1 MKRIDWL
8 DSARGIG
15 IVLVVIGHTLGGLI
29 DSPIGAGL
37 GTFRALFFAIYTFHM
52 PLFFLLSGLMVPH
65 RLERGTGPFLRGL
78 LPSVVWPYFLW
89 SVVQYTIIFALG
101 SAVNTPVTDYW
112 PVVLAFP
119 WSTYSQFWFLYA
131 LFWLHVL
138 AALVVP
144 RYGAGGLL
152 LLALA
157 LKVLAP
163 VLLLPVV
170 VRLVC
175 NHALFYAIGTMLAPD
190 GLARVAVER
199 SIAERA
205 GLFPA
210 LGVLALAATFM
221 ALPQFGGEVDFAA
234 ASSPVLSHIAWRFP
248 ALGAAVTCTIAC
260 IGLGSLRR
268 LAGNALLSALGQL
281 TMPIFVLH
289 VMFVA
294 GTRIALMRLAHLDNP
309 WVLAPLL
316 VLAGLAGPLIVER
329 ALRPLGL
336 KRILGF

>member
-65 RLERGTGPFLRGL
+65 RLERGTGRFMRGL

-101 SAVNTPVTDYW
+101 SAVNTPATDYW
-112 PVVLAFP
+112 PVVLPLP
-119 WSTYSQFWFLYA
+119 WNTVSQFWFLY
-131 LFWLHVL
+131 
-138 AALVVP
+138 
-144 RYGAGGLL
+144 
-152 LLALA
+152 
-157 LKVLAP
+157 
-163 VLLLPVV
+163 
-170 VRLVC
+170 
-175 NHALFYAIGTMLAPD
+175 ALFYAIGTMLAPD

-199 SIAERA
+199 PIAERA

-260 IGLGSLRR
+260 IGLASLRR

-294 GTRIALMRLAHLDNP
+294 GTRIALMRLAHVDNP

>member
-37 GTFRALFFAIYTFHM
+37 GAFRALFFSIYTFHM

-65 RLERGTGPFLRGL
+65 RLERGTVPFLRGL
-78 LPSVVWPYFLW
+78 LPSLVWPYFFW
-89 SVVQYTIIFALG
+89 SVVQFTVIYALG
-101 SAVNTPVTDYW
+101 SAVNTPVKQYW
-112 PVVLAFP
+112 PVVLSLP
-119 WSTYSQFWFLYA
+119 WYTFSQFWFLYA

-144 RYGAGGLL
+144 RYGAGGLV

-157 LKVLAP
+157 LKALAP
-163 VLLLPVV
+163 VLLLPVA

-175 NHALFYAIGTMLAPD
+175 NHALFYAIGTMLGPD
-190 GLARVAVER
+190 GLMRVAVER
-199 SIAERA
+199 RVAERA
-205 GLFPA
+205 A
-210 LGVLALAATFM
+210 LCPALAALALTATLI
-221 ALPQFGGEVDFAA
+221 ALPRFAGEVDCAA
-234 ASSPVLSHIAWRFP
+234 VSASMLANVAWRFP

-260 IGLGSLRR
+260 IALASLPG
-268 LAGNALLSALGQL
+268 LAGNGLLGMLGRL

-289 VMFVA
+289 VMFIA
-294 GTRIALMRLAHLDNP
+294 GTRIVLMRLAHVDNP
-309 WVLAPLL
+309 WVLAPVL
-316 VLAGLAGPLIVER
+316 VLAGLAGPLIAER